1 MDRRKFIG
9 IILLAFSI
17 LIPGWLIFFREDR
30 PRLSSFFRSDEEIR
44 KRLKARPAER
54 NCGSDEFIQSQI
66 DYSAWFKKNRGKFQK
81 FIDNTG
87 QTPEETAEIIA
98 EYVKNL

>member
-1 MDRRKFIG
+1 MPDEISDTHFIAM
-9 IILLAFSI
+9 ICSN
-17 LIPGWLIFFREDR
+17 
-30 PRLSSFFRSDEEIR
+30 EEIR
-44 KRLKARPAER
+44 KRLKASSAER
-54 NCGSDEFIQSQI
+54 NCGSEEFIQSQI

-87 QTPEETAEIIA
+87 QAQEETAEIIA